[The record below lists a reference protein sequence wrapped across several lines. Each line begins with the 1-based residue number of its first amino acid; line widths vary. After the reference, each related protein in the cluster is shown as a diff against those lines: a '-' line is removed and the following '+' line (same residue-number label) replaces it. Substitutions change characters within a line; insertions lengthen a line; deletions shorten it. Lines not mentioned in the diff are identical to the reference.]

1 MERVPKGWMFSLG
14 LSVLAVVA
22 ALIASTADSRRA
34 ERAEAMAGADSC
46 VRYGKV
52 ECCVRGE

>member
-1 MERVPKGWMFSLG
+1 MERIPKGWMFTLG

-22 ALIASTADSRRA
+22 ALVASSIGPRHTAQEDASA
-34 ERAEAMAGADSC
+34 QADSC
-46 VRYGKV
+46 LRYGKV